1 MGTITALPSELLL
14 QIFDILADH
23 WIDERRDY
31 TRDCNARAIW
41 VTTRS
46 NCQVKP
52 CSLVCKQWSKLSLPY
67 VDWLLRLSVK
77 NMDGI
82 ISFIRQSKTRRSHV
96 KHLFVNFPGE
106 SQVLDKKANSAA
118 LWGALREVLETVG
131 DQLQTMDIL
140 LWAMEGSRQCPP
152 PEARLR
158 LPSNISDLWV
168 RTSSAMTNPVLQDWF
183 TGLEECKALS
193 CLELRDIHASQSSPA
208 LFALRHLVISAILP
222 TESTFFSASA
232 TTLTS
237 LTAFWSDSFGS
248 ESFWPTFF
256 PLLHLVKGNLRE
268 LDMDGSTG
276 GILVRYDKED
286 QLVAPILPSL
296 TTLKLTSAFLGNLVD
311 SFPHLRLSLRLV
323 RLKLK
328 KVPIMVAAQDAQAQ
342 EFQCHFRHLQRLTLR
357 SETKELTVKL
367 IRPLFDPILHPHIL
381 RRLDTE
387 LTAFVSAAELKSFLQ
402 ISQPRIL
409 DIFLESSFETLDFL
423 LTSGHTIPGIQDMRL
438 SGSFFKPNSRWG
450 DCIFHS
456 SSFSKGSCAAKSLEF
471 RFRVASS
478 WRHYSSYVTDYI
490 YVGDGGYT
498 PLITFLSAATWTDQ
512 LANLRFQHLSHGVPT
527 IDLNRQQWSN
537 YESLMDRLGR
547 RFEVTGLEFFK
558 ASGRYDDTE

>member
-1 MGTITALPSELLL
+1 MGTIAPLPSELL
-14 QIFDILADH
+14 
-23 WIDERRDY
+23 IDERRDY
-31 TRDCNARAIW
+31 TRDCDARAIW

-46 NCQVKP
+46 NRQIKP

-67 VDWLLRLSVK
+67 VDWLLRLSLT

-82 ISFIRQSKTRRSHV
+82 LSFIRQSKTRCSYV

-106 SQVLDKKANSAA
+106 SQDLDQKANSAA

-140 LWAMEGSRQCPP
+140 LWAMEGARECPP
-152 PEARLR
+152 PEARLP
-158 LPSNISDLWV
+158 LPSNISHVWV
-168 RTSSAMTNPVLQDWF
+168 RTILQDWF
-183 TGLEECKALS
+183 TGLEECKALR
-193 CLELRDIHASQSSPA
+193 CLELRDIHASQSSPV
-208 LFALRHLVISAILP
+208 LFALRHLVIRAILP
-222 TESTFFSASA
+222 AESTFFPASA

-248 ESFWPTFF
+248 ESYPTFWPTFF
-256 PLLHLVKGNLRE
+256 PLLHLVKDNLQE

-276 GILVRYDKED
+276 GIPMRYDKED

-311 SFPHLRLSLRLV
+311 SFQHLRLSLRLV

-328 KVPIMVAAQDAQAQ
+328 KVPIMAAAQDAQAQ
-342 EFQCHFRHLQRLTLR
+342 EFQCHFRHLQRLTLC

-367 IRPLFDPILHPHIL
+367 MRPLFDPILHPHTL

-387 LTAFVSAAELKSFLQ
+387 LTTFEIVSAAELKSFLH

-409 DIFLESSFETLDFL
+409 NIFLESSFETLDFL

-438 SGSFFKPNSRWG
+438 SGSFFKPNSHWG
-450 DCIFHS
+450 DRIFHS
-456 SSFSKGSCAAKSLEF
+456 SSFSNGSCAAKSVEF

-478 WRHYSSYVTDYI
+478 WRHYRSYVTNYV

-498 PLITFLSAATWTDQ
+498 PLITFLSAATWMDQ
-512 LANLRFQHLSHGVPT
+512 LENLRFQHLSHGVPT

-537 YESLMDRLGR
+537 YESLTERLGT
-547 RFEVTGLEFFK
+547 RFEVTGLEFSK
-558 ASGRYDDTE
+558 VNGTDDDAELSQQKCFWVKI